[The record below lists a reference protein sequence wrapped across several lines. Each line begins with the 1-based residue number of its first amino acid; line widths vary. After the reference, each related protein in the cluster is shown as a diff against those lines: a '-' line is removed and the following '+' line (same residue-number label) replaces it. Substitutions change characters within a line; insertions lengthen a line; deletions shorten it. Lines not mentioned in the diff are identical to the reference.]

1 LKLVTYASDGAEH
14 LGALISGENVLDLNH
29 AAALRGLGGV
39 PSSMIELLG
48 DWERGLPL
56 VAGLAAG
63 PPGGAVRELGEVALL
78 APVPRP
84 PRIRDYMT
92 YEQHIA
98 GAGVAVPPAFAQA
111 PACYKGNPFTVTG
124 PETEI
129 CWPGY
134 TDQLDYE
141 LEIGFYVA
149 GHGSDLGVE
158 EAGAHVAGVTLFND
172 VSARDIQ
179 MLEMT
184 MMIGPSKGKDF
195 CNVMGPCLVTI
206 DEVDEFGIEMVARVN
221 GEEWSRGTS
230 ASRRFSFAQ
239 LLAWASWAEPLVPGE
254 FLAVGTVGGGCGM
267 ELGRWIQ
274 PGDVVELEATG
285 IGVLRNRIGARQ
297 KRVDGNGLDFYAGAP
312 RFEPRPAGAADVPG
326 AAGSE

>member
-1 LKLVTYASDGAEH
+1 
-14 LGALISGENVLDLNH
+14 
-29 AAALRGLGGV
+29 
-39 PSSMIELLG
+39 
-48 DWERGLPL
+48 
-56 VAGLAAG
+56 
-63 PPGGAVRELGEVALL
+63 
-78 APVPRP
+78 
-84 PRIRDYMT
+84 
-92 YEQHIA
+92 
-98 GAGVAVPPAFAQA
+98 
-111 PACYKGNPFTVTG
+111 
-124 PETEI
+124 
-129 CWPGY
+129 
-134 TDQLDYE
+134 
-141 LEIGFYVA
+141 
-149 GHGSDLGVE
+149 
-158 EAGAHVAGVTLFND
+158 
-172 VSARDIQ
+172 

-312 RFEPRPAGAADVPG
+312 RFEPRPAGAAGVPG